1 MFLPHLFNNMK
12 ALLSSEEQLLLQI
25 SIAELGD
32 TSTIMKVGCV
42 CRSMRA
48 NRFFSVNAV
57 WFLDY

>member
-1 MFLPHLFNNMK
+1 MK
-12 ALLSSEEQLLLQI
+12 ALLSSEEQLLIQI
-25 SIAELGD
+25 STAELGD
-32 TSTIMKVGCV
+32 TSTITKVGCV